1 MSDSPRAPTFFAVVH
16 RVAPRYTFPRAMAAL
31 AKDAYARAAL
41 VTMACALA
49 AAVGAD
55 TGAFAAFHV
64 QPIWDCMMAPT
75 LGNYSRGA
83 CHIRNN

>member
-1 MSDSPRAPTFFAVVH
+1 
-16 RVAPRYTFPRAMAAL
+16 MAAL

-64 QPIWDCMMAPT
+64 QPIWDCMYIVYTSYIYNINILCILYYIYIIYT
-75 LGNYSRGA
+75 LYMTYEY
-83 CHIRNN
+83 IY

>member
-1 MSDSPRAPTFFAVVH
+1 
-16 RVAPRYTFPRAMAAL
+16 MAAL

-55 TGAFAAFHV
+55 TGAFEAFHI
-64 QPIWDCMMAPT
+64 QPIWEE
-75 LGNYSRGA
+75 
-83 CHIRNN
+83 

>member
-1 MSDSPRAPTFFAVVH
+1 M
-16 RVAPRYTFPRAMAAL
+16 APRYTFPRAMAAL

-55 TGAFAAFHV
+55 TGAFEAFHI
-64 QPIWDCMMAPT
+64 QPIWEE
-75 LGNYSRGA
+75 
-83 CHIRNN
+83 